1 MAAWCGLC
9 RRFAPVFDEASERHP
24 DVVFAKVDTEAEQ
37 NLASALRIQSIPT
50 LMVLRP
56 AGAAAGRRELVGD
69 RASRSSTAR

>member
-37 NLASALRIQSIPT
+37 NLDSALRSATAVTAP
-50 LMVLRP
+50 P
-56 AGAAAGRRELVGD
+56 AGAADG
-69 RASRSSTAR
+69 ASRHQT

>member
-1 MAAWCGLC
+1 MATWCGLC

-24 DVVFAKVDTEAEQ
+24 DVVFAKVDTEAGQ

-56 AGAAAGRRELVGD
+56 AGRELVGD